1 MEPSSRQPQ
10 FGDAD
15 YNLAAFG
22 REVCGGRLRWFATVL
37 AALSAIL
44 LIGVFAGL
52 LPADL
57 QLPVNVTGGTAKVIV
72 FCVLVFWSML
82 AVINWRAH
90 RRNRGG
96 GAAG

>member
-1 MEPSSRQPQ
+1 MEPSSRQSQ
-10 FGDAD
+10 FGDED

-22 REVCGGRLRWFATVL
+22 REVCGGRLRSFATVL
-37 AALSAIL
+37 AVLSALL

-57 QLPVNVTGGTAKVIV
+57 QLPLNVTGGTAKVIV
-72 FCVLVFWSML
+72 ICVLVFWL
-82 AVINWRAH
+82 VIAVVNWRAH